1 MKCNRVQ
8 LTQTPKRNK
17 NDLGKQGSELLGLK
31 LNFNYPV
38 FFFCTSHVNIV
49 LHHYEKYSD
58 CILII
63 FVMVN
68 SVLLVVTKW
77 FDLIN

>member
-38 FFFCTSHVNIV
+38 MLRFMYKSC
-49 LHHYEKYSD
+49 KY
-58 CILII
+58 CIASL
-63 FVMVN
+63 
-68 SVLLVVTKW
+68 
-77 FDLIN
+77 

>member
-8 LTQTPKRNK
+8 LTQTPKRNE

-38 FFFCTSHVNIV
+38 FKIHVQ
-49 LHHYEKYSD
+49 
-58 CILII
+58 
-63 FVMVN
+63 VM
-68 SVLLVVTKW
+68 
-77 FDLIN
+77 